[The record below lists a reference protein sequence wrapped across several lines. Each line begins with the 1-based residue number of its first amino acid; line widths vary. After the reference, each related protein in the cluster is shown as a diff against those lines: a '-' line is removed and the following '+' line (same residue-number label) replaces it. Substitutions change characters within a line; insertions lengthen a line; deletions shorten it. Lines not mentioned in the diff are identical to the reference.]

1 MNKIFIAM
9 FLLLAVINPVQAEE
23 EQKFVNSLFY
33 KTMEPVSPMAWR
45 TKITPNQVV
54 SDNKGTVLK
63 QKCTLIENTMDA
75 VTLQCEGAYEKS
87 ITTQYRFVP
96 QEKSYTGLIVY
107 IFDKYPSEKKFI
119 SKSTL
124 IIPYDNK

>member
-33 KTMEPVSPMAWR
+33 KTMEPVSFETWR
-45 TKITPNQVV
+45 TRITPNQMIR
-54 SDNKGTVLK
+54 DNKGTVLK
-63 QKCTLIENTMDA
+63 QKCTLIENTTDA

-87 ITTQYRFVP
+87 ITTQYRFVL
-96 QEKSYTGLIVY
+96 QDRNSDGIY
-107 IFDKYPSEKKFI
+107 IYMFDKYPSEKKFI
-119 SKSTL
+119 SRETL
-124 IIPYDNK
+124 FIYDNQ

>member
-33 KTMEPVSPMAWR
+33 KTMEPVSFETWR
-45 TKITPNQVV
+45 TRITPNQMIR
-54 SDNKGTVLK
+54 DNKGTVLK
-63 QKCTLIENTMDA
+63 QKCTLIENTIDA

-87 ITTQYRFVP
+87 ITTQYRFVL
-96 QEKSYTGLIVY
+96 QDRNSDGIY
-107 IFDKYPSEKKFI
+107 IYMFDKYPSEKKFI
-119 SKSTL
+119 SRETL
-124 IIPYDNK
+124 FIYDNQ